1 MKNETTKTGGLGPIF
16 SAVAVWPG
24 IAIALLAIGILV
36 LTNLKQDPLTWL
48 GSWLDG
54 PNLQTELGAR
64 YVAETFY
71 KDKDA
76 KILRI
81 APFVRKEIGGKTYW
95 VTKMEIMSKN
105 AFGAWIRETAGFIVD
120 NISGSDYSV
129 NENTLEKFL
138 ATGDTSLLPSRP
150 IR

>member
-1 MKNETTKTGGLGPIF
+1 MNGEPTKTGGPGPMF
-16 SAVAVWPG
+16 KAVAIWPG
-24 IAIALLAIGILV
+24 VAFALLAIGVLI
-36 LTNLKQDPLTWL
+36 LTNLKQNPLTWL

-71 KDKDA
+71 KDKNA

-81 APFVRKEIGGKTYW
+81 APFVKKEISGKTYW
-95 VTKMEIMSKN
+95 VTKMEIMGKN
-105 AFGAWIRETAGFIVD
+105 AFGEWIKEVAGFIVD
-120 NISGSDYSV
+120 NISGWEY
-129 NENTLEKFL
+129 TLDESTFEKFL
-138 ATGDTSLLPSRP
+138 ATGDTSLLPSRQ

>member
-1 MKNETTKTGGLGPIF
+1 MNNEMRKTGGLGAIF
-16 SAVAVWPG
+16 GPVALWTC
-24 IAIALLAIGILV
+24 IAIALLAGVLV
-36 LTNLKQDPLTWL
+36 LTNLKQNPLTWL

-54 PNLQTELGAR
+54 PNLQTEFGAR

-81 APFVRKEIGGKTYW
+81 APFVKKEIGGKTYW
-95 VTKMEIMSKN
+95 VTKMEIMGKN
-105 AFGAWIRETAGFIVD
+105 AFGAWIREVAGFIVD
-120 NISGSDYSV
+120 NISGWEYSV
-129 NENTLEKFL
+129 DENTFEKFL
-138 ATGDTSLLPSRP
+138 TTGDTSLLPSRP

>member
-1 MKNETTKTGGLGPIF
+1 MNNETTKTGKLGRIF
-16 SAVAVWPG
+16 SAVAVWPV
-24 IAIALLAIGILV
+24 IAIALLAVGILV
-36 LTNLKQDPLTWL
+36 LKNLKQDPLTWL

-71 KDKDA
+71 KDRDA
-76 KILRI
+76 KILHI
-81 APFVRKEIGGKTYW
+81 APFVKKEIGGKIYW
-95 VTKMEIMSKN
+95 VTNMEIMGKN
-105 AFGAWIRETAGFIVD
+105 AFGAWIREAAGFIVD
-120 NISGSDYSV
+120 NISRSEYSV
-129 NENTLEKFL
+129 DESTLDKFL

>member
-1 MKNETTKTGGLGPIF
+1 MNNETTKTGRLGPVV
-16 SAVAVWPG
+16 SAFAVWPG
-24 IAIALLAIGILV
+24 IAIALLAIGVLV
-36 LTNLKQDPLTWL
+36 LTHSKQNPLTWL

-54 PNLQTELGAR
+54 PNLQTEPGAR

-71 KDKDA
+71 KDREA

-81 APFVRKEIGGKTYW
+81 APFVKKELRGKIYW
-95 VTKMEIMSKN
+95 VTKMEIMGKN
-105 AFGAWIRETAGFIVD
+105 AFGAWIKQAAGFIVD
-120 NISGSDYSV
+120 NISGSEYSV
-129 NENTLEKFL
+129 DENTLEKFV

>member
-1 MKNETTKTGGLGPIF
+1 MNNETTKTGGLGPIVG
-16 SAVAVWPG
+16 AVAVWPG

-48 GSWLDG
+48 GAWLDG
-54 PNLQTELGAR
+54 PNLQTEPGAR
-64 YVAETFY
+64 YVAEIFY

-81 APFVRKEIGGKTYW
+81 APFVKKEIGGRTYW
-95 VTKMEIMSKN
+95 VTKMEIMGKN
-105 AFGAWIRETAGFIVD
+105 AFGAWIKEAAGFIVD
-120 NISGSDYSV
+120 KISGSEYSLD
-129 NENTLEKFL
+129 ENTFEKFL
-138 ATGDTSLLPSRP
+138 ATGDTSLLPSRR

>member
-1 MKNETTKTGGLGPIF
+1 MNNETTKTGRLGPAI
-16 SAVAVWPG
+16 SAIAVWPG
-24 IAIALLAIGILV
+24 VAIALLAIGILV
-36 LTNLKQDPLTWL
+36 FTNLKQDPLSWL
-48 GSWLDG
+48 GLWLDG
-54 PNLQTELGAR
+54 PSLQTEPGAR

-81 APFVRKEIGGKTYW
+81 APFVKKEIGGRTYW
-95 VTKMEIMSKN
+95 VTKMEIMGKN
-105 AFGAWIRETAGFIVD
+105 AFGAWIGEAAGFIVD
-120 NISGSDYSV
+120 NLSGSEYSV
-129 NENTLEKFL
+129 DENTFEKFL